1 MEGGGVKRTRD
12 EMEGEA
18 VAPVEQAEAPA
29 RDQVTAATDAA
40 ARPVAVRH
48 EVVAGAS
55 GRWTLDS
62 SVKEVLLEDC
72 GGLSDVRLH
81 DFLMKHFGETF
92 GCPSVS
98 MSVFMDDP
106 SVCVSDEA
114 VLRRITKSSAY
125 REYELYKTM
134 GEGVERLNA
143 REIFSLRQWE
153 GAVAANEVEDINA
166 YVRGKLNA
174 ALLSVR
180 RNEETIRVGD
190 APSDE
195 EIDGA
200 YDSVFNARWSYVVR
214 SDTYDKKWL
223 GMGVVRVG
231 EGEQPHLW
239 SEEQADV
246 PYDPKEPWEGDV
258 VPGVSGKLVMA
269 TLKSQKGWPYMLFR
283 ADEIQKEKAESL
295 TEYNA
300 VCDAYIRRENLRVW
314 HIVKKGLVEWLNG
327 VKSVHPFI
335 VIGAPGIGKSF
346 ATGSLLLYQMLH
358 YKPEWLKVVA
368 YFVDGKAYIF
378 HREDRRVVYYE
389 EQAVALRKVNEMISK
404 GVKGYI
410 IFDMGGSDP
419 IIDHL
424 PRSWGI
430 VLITSP
436 NVKNFHEFA
445 KQRQCTTPIYMNCY
459 EDAEFK
465 AALVWERKS
474 QLEKKQIKLKDV
486 NLENIW
492 KALDNRIYVVGPL
505 PRYVL
510 GDGECFRRRVID
522 VNAALSKIL
531 VEDVNRYARHLSNKA
546 EWYVDDTTNKIV
558 KLVRVRSDWPEES
571 PNEPLYEPR
580 NKAVSTYVR
589 GRILRKAM
597 ENFAKLTISFS
608 ELVTTREW
616 CAFKFESSGVLAF
629 TVGSVVTEVVRH
641 LKYLPRE
648 GETERSRTSVLARVG
663 ASGLLPTSVHQLCF
677 RDKPVEIVTKCLY
690 QPAED
695 NFPVVDGFFL
705 VDAVGS
711 GVSFPEG
718 AAAPTQTIVLIQVT
732 KARDHHTTTSKVEA
746 FRKRMARSFTNW
758 TEMESRLSYEIIY
771 VQHAESTTLTGRQRC
786 ARSGVADDTVIEEFW
801 SGIHQFLVKLEA
813 PIAKLILQDIHNVA
827 TEEVT
832 CGESNL
838 RYDPEKATDD
848 GGDAVGEE
856 AQSDVAA
863 PDANVTTV
871 VDIDRVEDV
880 TGIAREVRDA
890 NITTVALD
898 NSE

>member
-18 VAPVEQAEAPA
+18 VAPVVRAEAAA
-29 RDQVTAATDAA
+29 RDQVTTATDAA
-40 ARPVAVRH
+40 VRPVAVRH

-246 PYDPKEPWEGDV
+246 PYDPEEPWEGDV

-269 TLKSQKGWPYMLFR
+269 TLKSQKGWPYMLFS

-300 VCDAYIRRENLRVW
+300 VCDAYIRRENVRVW

-358 YKPEWLKVVA
+358 YRSENLKVVA
-368 YFVDGKAYIF
+368 YFVSGKAYIF
-378 HREDRRVVYYE
+378 HREDRRVVFYE
-389 EQAVALRKVNEMISK
+389 EQTVAVRKVNEMISK

-410 IFDMGGSDP
+410 IFDMGRSGFT
-419 IIDHL
+419 IEHL

-436 NVKNFHEFA
+436 KASKFHEFA

-510 GDGECFRRRVID
+510 GNGECFRRLVEDIG
-522 VNAALSKIL
+522 

-589 GRILRKAM
+589 GRILRKAT

-641 LKYLPRE
+641 LKYLPRK
-648 GETERSRTSVLARVG
+648 GETKESRTSVLARVG
-663 ASGLLPTSVHQLCF
+663 ASRLLPTSIHQLCF
-677 RDKPVEIVTKCLY
+677 RDKPVEVVAECLY
-690 QPAED
+690 QPAEE

-711 GVSFPEG
+711 GVSFTEG

-732 KARDHHTTTSKVEA
+732 RARDHHTTTSKVEA
-746 FRKRMARSFTNW
+746 FRDRMARSFTNW

-786 ARSGVADDTVIEEFW
+786 ARSGVADDAGIEEFW

-827 TEEVT
+827 PEEVT

-871 VDIDRVEDV
+871 VDTDRVEDV
-880 TGIAREVRDA
+880 TGTAREVRDA
-890 NITTVALD
+890 NITTGALD
-898 NSE
+898 NTE